1 MQLPADACEFPSHRH
16 RIHLIFLDTVQ
27 LDKKHAIYRDR
38 HKHRQQ
44 RSQRASALDLQR
56 HAGPVL
62 LQGVWI
68 TSVTPR
74 YTPYAAAPINAALI
88 AGSRKVLTISWR

>member
-44 RSQRASALDLQR
+44 RSQHIAVNHQRNPTVHALCRRAHKCCADRRQQEGLD
-56 HAGPVL
+56 HL
-62 LQGVWI
+62 LA
-68 TSVTPR
+68 VTECVVDR
-74 YTPYAAAPINAALI
+74 DRI
-88 AGSRKVLTISWR
+88 

>member
-44 RSQRASALDLQR
+44 RSQHIAVDHQR
-56 HAGPVL
+56 NPNV
-62 LQGVWI
+62 
-68 TSVTPR
+68 
-74 YTPYAAAPINAALI
+74 
-88 AGSRKVLTISWR
+88 SRIRLV